1 MSAAER
7 ELYRRLRRRAALLQP
22 DLARRLLAAY
32 EAIRLALTDAELAVA
47 IQSGQAEA
55 LINEVMSDPKAGV
68 FSQLRQML
76 DETVIGAAKA
86 EAAKLPPSIQVGAF
100 NVVNRHVLTA
110 AVKLDTEVV
119 QGLADEVRNTVRLYV
134 MDGLQSGKNPREI
147 ARATKKYIGL
157 SYNQMQYIENFRHE
171 LETGD
176 PAALSRVLG
185 RGMIRTPDGSLT
197 FREAHAGGRGVSSRD
212 ITLISQHL
220 GSKRLT
226 ETQIDRITSAY
237 RDRWLALNTE
247 AHTRTM
253 ALQAQRIGARQSWED
268 AITQGTVDRSQLRR
282 TWVAV
287 DDNRTRPE
295 HRALDGTTI
304 TWDAT
309 YPNGEMVP
317 GESTYNCRCIE
328 RVTIVHEQ
336 ALAA

>member
-157 SYNQMQYIENFRHE
+157 SYNQMQYIENFRRE

-176 PAALSRVLG
+176 PAALS
-185 RGMIRTPDGSLT
+185 
-197 FREAHAGGRGVSSRD
+197 
-212 ITLISQHL
+212 L

-226 ETQIDRITSAY
+226 ARQIDRITSAY
-237 RDRWLALNTE
+237 RERWLALNTE
-247 AHTRTM
+247 THTRTM